1 MSNQVSIYNDSTGF
15 EHAQRVAKALS
26 SSALVPKDYQ
36 NNLPNCLVAIEM
48 SNRLGMSPMMVMQ
61 HMHIIHGRPTWSSS
75 FLIAAVNASGRFTP
89 LNFRMFG
96 DGDERTCVAVAT
108 DKATGEVCE
117 GVPVSIGMAKAE
129 GWYTKTGSKWKTM
142 PELMLRYRA
151 AAFFSRLFCPEI
163 TLGMHT
169 VDEREDI
176 APTVTRPA
184 ARARDVAALLDD
196 EAEIIDTPPP
206 AEPPAQPPAAEPA
219 DTEADGMDWLD
230 EV

>member
-1 MSNQVSIYNDSTGF
+1 MSNQLSVYSDAGGF

-89 LNFRMFG
+89 LNFRMSG
-96 DGDERTCVAVAT
+96 EGDERTCVAVAT

-117 GVPVSIGMAKAE
+117 GVPVSIAMAKAE
-129 GWYTKTGSKWKTM
+129 GWYARSGSKWKTM
-142 PELMLRYRA
+142 GELMLRYRA

-169 VDEREDI
+169 SEEREDI
-176 APTVTRPA
+176 APTVVRPA

-196 EAEIIDTPPP
+196 EAEVVVDTPPP
-206 AEPPAQPPAAEPA
+206 PPAADTPPVTDTPPA
-219 DTEADGMDWLD
+219 TDMDWLD
-230 EV
+230 A

>member
-1 MSNQVSIYNDSTGF
+1 MSNQVSVYNDAGNF

-26 SSALVPKDYQ
+26 SSALVPKEYQ

-75 FLIAAVNASGRFTP
+75 FLIAAVNSSGRFTP
-89 LNFRMFG
+89 LNFRMSG
-96 DGDERTCVAVAT
+96 NGDERTCVAVAT

-117 GVPVSIGMAKAE
+117 GVPVSIAMAKAE
-129 GWYTKTGSKWKTM
+129 GWYTRNGSKWKTM
-142 PELMLRYRA
+142 GELMLRYRA

-169 VDEREDI
+169 AEEQQDI
-176 APTVTRPA
+176 TPTVVRPA

-196 EAEIIDTPPP
+196 EAEVVNEQPADTPP
-206 AEPPAQPPAAEPA
+206 A
-219 DTEADGMDWLD
+219 DTTDAADDDMAWLD
-230 EV
+230 ADAE